1 MAAACWI
8 CLEEGNDG
16 EGKPPVRDCSCR
28 GDAAGYAHNS
38 CIVEYAK
45 VKNKQAKNDAALSE
59 HGKNAPTATS
69 NIRISSGLIWHL
81 LLFRLWRQP
90 TATQAE
96 TMIVSSRTRSVV
108 TGVKLWLHFA

>member
-16 EGKPPVRDCSCR
+16 EGKPPVCDCSCR

-45 VKNKQAKNDAALSE
+45 VKSKQAKNDARASVSKMPQLQPAISE
-59 HGKNAPTATS
+59 SA
-69 NIRISSGLIWHL
+69 
-81 LLFRLWRQP
+81 
-90 TATQAE
+90 QA
-96 TMIVSSRTRSVV
+96 
-108 TGVKLWLHFA
+108 